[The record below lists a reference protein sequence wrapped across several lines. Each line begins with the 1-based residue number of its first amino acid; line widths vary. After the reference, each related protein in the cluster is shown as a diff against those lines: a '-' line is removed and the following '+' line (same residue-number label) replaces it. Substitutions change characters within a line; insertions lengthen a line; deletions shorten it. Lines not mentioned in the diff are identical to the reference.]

1 MCKKD
6 THRSRN
12 RSRSSTE
19 CGEAN
24 QYFANLYKRREEK
37 RPSATPVSNAAEVP
51 AYISIHHTDLSLYS
65 VALLTSGKY
74 QQDIRKQHFLLFF
87 LSKHEPDKKE
97 SGK

>member
-1 MCKKD
+1 LGKKD

-37 RPSATPVSNAAEVP
+37 RDQAQKPVSNAAEVP

-65 VALLTSGKY
+65 SATNEREISARYTQPALF
-74 QQDIRKQHFLLFF
+74 IIFLV
-87 LSKHEPDKKE
+87 KT
-97 SGK
+97 